1 MGCDAWDN
9 LKAIDNAINEP
20 MVLWIPEKDSIKYVF
35 GIEVSEPVSI
45 EGYELIELEESDY
58 LEFKSEP
65 YNDENYQ
72 QVIESVQT
80 FINQFDYST
89 FNVKINPNLLKI
101 QLEPIGSRG
110 YIELVPVTKTDHN

>member
-1 MGCDAWDN
+1 MIKTNLIHYPKRTVLIKPVKQADNYWDYSLEAGCDAWDN

-20 MVLWIPEKDSIKYVF
+20 MGLWIPEKDSIKYVF

-65 YNDENYQ
+65 YNDENYHR
-72 QVIESVQT
+72 SV
-80 FINQFDYST
+80 
-89 FNVKINPNLLKI
+89 
-101 QLEPIGSRG
+101 
-110 YIELVPVTKTDHN
+110 